1 MCGCAVYTWPRFIWN
16 DPVSWREILKQ
27 KGFPSIGHPFLL
39 LSFTFLLFNRVQRK
53 LLYII
58 NPISGTRN
66 KQSLAA
72 TIQRETE
79 TAGFP
84 YAIHPSVAG
93 GDYSHLHPIIREE
106 GFTDVIIAAGDGT
119 INQAVNHLRG
129 LNVQFGIIPCGSGNG
144 LAFSACIPKDPMK
157 ALEVIF
163 RGKSK
168 LTDAFFI
175 NQQFACMLVGLG
187 FDAQVAHDFANSPK
201 RGLSTYV
208 KKTLA
213 NFFTS
218 KAYPFIITTQGK
230 EINTEA
236 FFISVANSNQFGN
249 NFTIAPKASLTDGLL
264 DVVIM
269 TKQNKLSVVF
279 QTLMQ
284 ISGFHKVQ
292 RVEIINEKSSLIY
305 FQTESLHI
313 TNVDDAPMHIDG
325 DPVSSVHELEF
336 KIVHNCFRLIQG

>member
-1 MCGCAVYTWPRFIWN
+1 M
-16 DPVSWREILKQ
+16 
-27 KGFPSIGHPFLL
+27 
-39 LSFTFLLFNRVQRK
+39 QRK

-58 NPISGTRN
+58 NPISGVRN
-66 KQSLAA
+66 KKNLQE
-72 TIQRETE
+72 TVERETKKI
-79 TAGFP
+79 GLP
-84 YAIHPSVAG
+84 YSIYPSVAN
-93 GDYSHLHPIIREE
+93 GDYSFLYPIIKETKI
-106 GFTDVIIAAGDGT
+106 TDVVIAGGDGT
-119 INQAVNHLRG
+119 INQAINSLRKQD
-129 LNVQFGIIPCGSGNG
+129 VQFGIIPCGSGNG
-144 LAFSACIPKDPMK
+144 LALSAGIPKDPAK
-157 ALEVIF
+157 ALKIIF
-163 RGKSK
+163 DGKSQ

-175 NQQFACMLVGLG
+175 NKQFACMLVGLG

-208 KKTLA
+208 KKTLQ

-218 KAYPFIITTQGK
+218 KAYSFVITTKEK
-230 EINTEA
+230 EIHTEA

-292 RVEIINEKSSLIY
+292 RVEIVDEKSSLIY
-305 FQTESLHI
+305 FQTERLHI
-313 TNVDDAPMHIDG
+313 TNLDDAPMHIDG
-325 DPVSSVHELEF
+325 DPVESIHELEF
-336 KIVHNCFRLIQG
+336 KVEHDCFRLVQG